1 MREYQGAPVKTVGD
15 NHTVQIEGDHR
26 TGQNPR
32 GYYIRTFTGKQF
44 YWDEIE
50 KAEFDIRD
58 IAHALAMNCRWT
70 GHVKEFYSVAQHS
83 VHASFRVPKH
93 LCLSALL
100 HDASEAYVHDTPS
113 PLKWYLRDHDF
124 SAFSNLEKRIDK
136 AIFKQFKLPYPR
148 DPIIKEV
155 DLRLLATENRDL
167 MAPGEERI
175 WMIKPYSWHIAPLSP
190 ADAEALFLH
199 RFADLMKKRRAFFE
213 AIMLF
218 CRGQEP

>member
-1 MREYQGAPVKTVGD
+1 MAQPTKGVTMREYQGAPVEMIGD
-15 NHTVQIEGDHR
+15 NQTVQIEGDHR

-83 VHASFRVPKH
+83 VYASYEVPTH
-93 LCLSALL
+93 LALDALL

-136 AIFKQFKLPYPR
+136 AIFKQYGLEHPR
-148 DPIIKEV
+148 SPIIKEV

-175 WMIKPYSWHIAPLSP
+175 WMIKPYDWHIQPLLP
-190 ADAEALFLH
+190 IQAERLFLYRWH
-199 RFADLMKKRRAFFE
+199 E
-213 AIMLF
+213 
-218 CRGQEP
+218 CRGSMI